1 MDEHQS
7 GVKLEEALE
16 AKKNLMQAQK
26 ILEEKEADS
35 RMRTRRDR

>member
-16 AKKNLMQAQK
+16 AKKELDVK
-26 ILEEKEADS
+26 HRKYLRRRK
-35 RMRTRRDR
+35 RTPV

>member
-16 AKKNLMQAQK
+16 AKKNLMQK
-26 ILEEKEADS
+26 RRKYLRRRK
-35 RMRTRRDR
+35 RTPV

>member
-16 AKKNLMQAQK
+16 AKKNLMQK
-26 ILEEKEADS
+26 HRKYLRK
-35 RMRTRRDR
+35 RKRTPV